1 MSLSAPARFTVS
13 LVTSLSG
20 SARARPDR
28 IWLAFAAL
36 FGARRPRHDQVGQIW
51 LKTIQ
56 YPLAPIGGFLAQTR
70 LSLEPGP
77 PDLSLSASGS

>member
-1 MSLSAPARFTVS
+1 VRLEQPSTPRQRLGDPRVS
-13 LVTSLSG
+13 Q
-20 SARARPDR
+20 
-28 IWLAFAAL
+28 
-36 FGARRPRHDQVGQIW
+36 QVGQIW

-56 YPLAPIGGFLAQTR
+56 YRLAPIGGFLAQTG